1 MLVEVWRRAVLA
13 LFVRES
19 CLEQDAADLRVCWW
33 NLAPTGNC
41 SMCHKCER
49 AMVAIAAYGRAEDFT
64 VFDRTVSLA
73 DRLDALP
80 PLPLMH
86 RVLRHTW
93 WLRRRRP

>member
-1 MLVEVWRRAVLA
+1 MHLNPWVVLILPGLA
-13 LFVRES
+13 L
-19 CLEQDAADLRVCWW
+19 AADPVKGKALFED
-33 NLAPTGNC
+33 NC

-86 RVLRHTW
+86 RVLRHAW